1 MKPIFLAAIVA
12 LSFAF
17 ADFSKATSPVFQSGD
32 RWVAIGDSI
41 THGRRYHSF
50 IYLFHATRYPEAPFL
65 SFNCGISGD
74 SAQGAVGR
82 FDWDIAPRQPTVA
95 TIMLGMNDVNR
106 GLYGNQSGEVVESK
120 RRDALAAHFDA
131 MAKLAERLKAM
142 GSRLV
147 FITPS
152 IYDQTGT
159 QATENLF
166 GVNDA
171 LGLCGEG
178 MKKLAAQVGGKVL
191 ELHDPMT
198 ALNAKL
204 QKADA
209 NATLVGPDR
218 VHPGDPGQLVM
229 AYYLLKEMG
238 VSGTV
243 AEFSLDASSGKILLQ
258 NNCALSEMKSS
269 SGKLAFT
276 YLARSLPYPVLPA
289 AEEGLKWIP
298 FMEELNREILTVKGL
313 SEGSYAVKVDGQT
326 IAVFSAKELGAGV
339 NLSGVPKSPML
350 KQSFTVMDAEEKR
363 VAVAVRMRT
372 LAAQKHFLGRATP
385 GLDTEDFEA
394 MKAAL
399 LADLEKKKSLP
410 NYGYFKGQADTYI
423 TWKPREAELKKE
435 FEDQMAAVWKL
446 NKPVPHAF
454 EIAPAGADEAAAVS
468 TKTEPASKIVDEGNN
483 VSTWQKVPWSDT
495 EPAMSVS
502 GGNLVVI
509 APRTAGRRD
518 MLAIQKSCQMD
529 LAGIKVLKLRYKAD
543 AGAPFGV
550 EVDID
555 GKLTRL
561 RSYEKATENW
571 EEISMPISGNKL
583 TRLSLLLAES
593 GKDDVWATPNAT
605 YTFGKIW
612 LE

>member
-1 MKPIFLAAIVA
+1 LFAAS
-12 LSFAF
+12 LTFAR
-17 ADFSKATSPVFQSGD
+17 ADFSQTASPVFQSGD

-50 IYLFHATRYPEAPFL
+50 IYLFHATRYPEAPFQ

-74 SAQGAVGR
+74 SASGAVGR

-106 GLYGNQSGEVVESK
+106 SLYGSQNGEAIETK
-120 RRDALAAHFDA
+120 RKEYLATHFDS
-131 MAKLAERLKAM
+131 MARLADRLKAM
-142 GSRLV
+142 GCRLI

-159 QATENLF
+159 QTTENLF

-178 MKKLAAQVGGKVL
+178 AKKLAARIGGKVL

-198 ALNAKL
+198 ALNDKL

-243 AEFSLDASSGKILLQ
+243 AEFTVDASSGKTILQ
-258 NNCALSEMKSS
+258 NNCKVSDLKGTGA
-269 SGKLAFT
+269 KLTFT
-276 YLARSLPYPVLPA
+276 CLEGSLPYPVLPA
-289 AEEGLKWIP
+289 AEEALKWVP
-298 FMEELNREILTVKGL
+298 LMEELNREMLTVKGL
-313 SEGSYAVKVDGQT
+313 PDGDYAVKVDGQT
-326 IAVFSAKELGAGV
+326 IAVFSAKKLGAGV
-339 NLSGVPKSPML
+339 NLARLAKSPML
-350 KQSFTVMDAEEKR
+350 KQSLAVMEVEEKR
-363 VAVAVRMRT
+363 QSVAARMRT
-372 LAAQKHFLGRATP
+372 FAAQKHFLGRSTP

-394 MKAAL
+394 MTASL
-399 LADLEKKKSLP
+399 LKDLETKKNLP
-410 NYGYFKGQADTYI
+410 NYGYFKGQVDTYL

-435 FEDQMAAVWKL
+435 LEDQMAAVWKL
-446 NKPVPHAF
+446 NKPAPHSF
-454 EIAPAGADEAAAVS
+454 EISPATASDSAATPV
-468 TKTEPASKIVDEGNN
+468 KTETSGKIIDEGDNIS
-483 VSTWQKVPWSDT
+483 VWQKVPWSDT
-495 EPAMSVS
+495 EPTMSIS
-502 GGNLVVI
+502 EGSLVVS

-518 MLAIQKSCQMD
+518 MLAIHKSVQVD
-529 LAGIKVLKLRYKAD
+529 LTGVKALKIRCKAD
-543 AGAPFGV
+543 AGAPLGV

-561 RSYEKATENW
+561 RSYEKATGSW
-571 EEISMPISGNKL
+571 EEISLPITGVKL
-583 TRLSLLLAES
+583 TKISLLLAES
-593 GKDDVWATPNAT
+593 GKDEVWNAPT
-605 YTFGKIW
+605 ASYAFDRIW